1 MRKSLRLI
9 LSLFFLIIAR
19 PLFAQDG
26 AIVQGVD
33 SLWALVAT
41 PLMVLMVVA
50 VLGLLGRALL
60 KRYVK
65 VPPEKALIIYGGG
78 KTRVVSGGA
87 KLVIPVKE
95 DFYFLDLR
103 AFQFDVHLQN
113 VPNKD
118 SVPVNIKASVTCKI
132 SNKEDLLPVAAGV
145 FGQEKQ
151 EEIVNKVKAVIE
163 GHVRL
168 LIGQSTMEMILR
180 ERDQFNA
187 KIQSEVTGELGKLG
201 CEIVVLNIQ
210 EVTDPHGY
218 IEALGKPKT
227 AEVKAEAAIKEAE
240 QLRRQ
245 TLQTTD
251 AQREAEQTR
260 ASNEALIALAQRDLN
275 KQKAQYEAEVST
287 EQAKAA
293 QAGPLAS
300 AEARKK
306 VVAAEVEVE
315 KSKVTAQIDL
325 QTAVKAKTKAE
336 LEATVLVQADAEK
349 QRVITTAQGKAQART
364 TEAEAERTALEAE
377 GDGQAKK
384 TRLAGFAAAEV
395 EEAKGKAEAAAEKAK
410 LLANA
415 DGTKAQ
421 LLAHAEGTEAE
432 LLAQAKGMKE
442 LVAAYANMTQEQQ
455 RLVVMKL
462 VLERMPEIT
471 KSLGEAGEKVMGQI
485 AQAVV
490 ASLGQ
495 IDNLTVYDS
504 SGGSVNGHDGA
515 LRRVMKVG
523 PDAIFE
529 TLTQLKATGVL
540 PALAGVAKN
549 LGFDLSGFLPPA
561 ENGNGAVELPSET
574 VDLEETRPTSRS
586 RTRHE
591 PDARPTVSAQ

>member
-1 MRKSLRLI
+1 MPRFNRKLQVNLR
-9 LSLFFLIIAR
+9 S
-19 PLFAQDG
+19 
-26 AIVQGVD
+26 
-33 SLWALVAT
+33 
-41 PLMVLMVVA
+41 
-50 VLGLLGRALL
+50 
-60 KRYVK
+60 
-65 VPPEKALIIYGGG
+65 
-78 KTRVVSGGA
+78 
-87 KLVIPVKE
+87 
-95 DFYFLDLR
+95 
-103 AFQFDVHLQN
+103 
-113 VPNKD
+113 
-118 SVPVNIKASVTCKI
+118 
-132 SNKEDLLPVAAGV
+132 
-145 FGQEKQ
+145 
-151 EEIVNKVKAVIE
+151 EEIINKVKAVIE
-163 GHVRL
+163 GHVRVL
-168 LIGQSTMEMILR
+168 MGQSTMEMILR

-395 EEAKGKAEAAAEKAK
+395 EEAKGKAEAAAEKTN
-410 LLANA
+410 LLSNA
-415 DGTKAQ
+415 EGTRAQ
-421 LLAHAEGTEAE
+421 LLAHAE
-432 LLAQAKGMKE
+432 GMKE

-471 KSLGEAGEKVMGQI
+471 QALGEAGEKVMGQI

-504 SGGSVNGHDGA
+504 SGGNVNGHDGA

>member
-1 MRKSLRLI
+1 MKKSLCLI
-9 LSLFFLIIAR
+9 LSLFFLTMAR
-19 PLFAQDG
+19 ISAAQDG
-26 AIVQGVD
+26 KIAQGVD
-33 SLWALVAT
+33 SVWAMVAT
-41 PLMVLMVVA
+41 PLMILMVVA

-78 KTRVVSGGA
+78 TTRVVSGGA

-132 SNKEDLLPVAAGV
+132 SNKEDLLRVAAGV
-145 FGQEKQ
+145 FGQEKM
-151 EEIVNKVKAVIE
+151 EEIINKVKAVIE

-251 AQREAEQTR
+251 AVREAEQTR

-275 KQKAQYEAEVST
+275 KQKAQYEAEVAT

-306 VVAAEVEVE
+306 VVATEVEVE
-315 KSKVTAQIDL
+315 NSKVTAEIAL
-325 QTAVKAKTKAE
+325 QDAVKNKTKAE
-336 LEATVLVQADAEK
+336 LEATVLVRANAEK
-349 QRVITTAQGKAQART
+349 ERVVTEAEGKATART
-364 TEAEAERTALEAE
+364 TQAQAEKTALQAE
-377 GDGQAKK
+377 GEGEAQKTQAIG
-384 TRLAGFAAAEV
+384 LARATVAQKVGES
-395 EEAKGKAEAAAEKAK
+395 EAAADKAK

-415 DGTKAQ
+415 EGMKAQ
-421 LLAHAEGTEAE
+421 LLAHADGTRAE
-432 LLAQAKGMKE
+432 LLAQANGMKE
-442 LVAAYANMTQEQQ
+442 LMAAFEEMTPDQ
-455 RLVVMKL
+455 RQFLMAKMI
-462 VLERMPEIT
+462 LERLPEVVD
-471 KSLGEAGEKVMGQI
+471 KLGDAGQKIMGEI
-485 AQAVV
+485 AQSVT

-495 IDNLTVYDS
+495 IDHLTVYDAP
-504 SGGSVNGHDGA
+504 SGSNGHGSA
-515 LRRVMKVG
+515 LERVAKFAPDVMFDTFKRLEATGMLSTIAGLLGKVG
-523 PDAIFE
+523 I
-529 TLTQLKATGVL
+529 
-540 PALAGVAKN
+540 
-549 LGFDLSGFLPPA
+549 DLSSLIPQ
-561 ENGNGAVELPSET
+561 NGASPDLREENKSEVIKT
-574 VDLEETRPTSRS
+574 IPAHVHAADSR
-586 RTRHE
+586 
-591 PDARPTVSAQ
+591 